1 MKYLVIISAA
11 LGAVLLFL
19 LAGASANTDYF
30 TRNFPWLLGLN
41 LSLAATLSLLIAIQ
55 LRQLRRKLKARIFG
69 ARLTLRLLL
78 MFALMAILPGIVV
91 YGVSVQFLNKSIE
104 SWFDVRVDNALEGGM
119 NLGRTALDHLQQ
131 DLTKKGES
139 MALALSDLP
148 PSTHLTEL
156 NTLREQ
162 LGVQEAVLFSQRGNM
177 IAYAGNERAG
187 MLPELPNSS
196 ILRQVR
202 MQKPYSGTEMVP
214 GKGLYMRVVVPVNVL
229 SLNED
234 IRILQLL
241 QPVPPRLSKDAE
253 TVGEVYRAYQEL
265 SLSRL
270 GLKRISGLI
279 LTLTLLLALLS
290 AIALAFVL
298 SERLSAPL
306 AILAEGTR
314 AVAKGDFSAMPEVQ
328 SRDELGLLT
337 QSFNSMTRQLAD
349 ARGLAE
355 FNQRQLEAAKIY
367 LESILS
373 HLSSGVLAF
382 DRHFRIGTANP
393 SAAQIL
399 GADLVRLR
407 GMDLSAWGKKEPI
420 LEPFAATLLEQFEQ
434 NGEREWQQQIE
445 FTPVG
450 GGRQVLLM
458 RGTRL
463 PPELESGYIVVFDEI
478 THLLQAQRDAAWGE
492 VARRLAHEIKNPLTP
507 IQLSAERIKRR
518 YGKVIT
524 EDREVFDQCTDTII
538 RQVGDIGRMVDEFSA
553 FARMPKPSMALVDLR
568 EALRE
573 ASFLVEVSR
582 SEIEFER
589 EFPDEPLT
597 GKFDNR
603 LMSQAIGNLIKN
615 AAEAIDSA
623 ALENPGLKG
632 AIRVSARRS
641 GGNIVIEVIDN
652 GRGLPRDNRQRLLE
666 PYMTTREKGT
676 GLGLAI
682 VRKIVEDHGG
692 KLELHDA
699 PADFHEGRGAMIRIV
714 LPAVDDEPQSRSEES
729 GQAGASE
736 EKVDHGV

>member
-507 IQLSAERIKRR
+507 IQLSAERLEHKLAAKLGEADADMLRR
-518 YGKVIT
+518 ST
-524 EDREVFDQCTDTII
+524 QTIVNQVAALKKMVDAFSDYARSPQLSLQTLDLNRLVQEI
-538 RQVGDIGRMVDEFSA
+538 LTLYESLGNRIRLELSPDLPKFQGDPTLLRQVIHNLLQNSQDAVGETKDADILVQTGLENGMVKLCINDNGSG
-553 FARMPKPSMALVDLR
+553 
-568 EALRE
+568 
-573 ASFLVEVSR
+573 
-582 SEIEFER
+582 
-589 EFPDEPLT
+589 FPDQILARA
-597 GKFDNR
+597 FD
-603 LMSQAIGNLIKN
+603 
-615 AAEAIDSA
+615 
-623 ALENPGLKG
+623 
-632 AIRVSARRS
+632 
-641 GGNIVIEVIDN
+641 
-652 GRGLPRDNRQRLLE
+652 
-666 PYMTTREKGT
+666 PYVTSKPKGT
-676 GLGLAI
+676 GLGLA
-682 VRKIVEDHGG
+682 VVKKIVEEHNG
-692 KLELHDA
+692 KLSIENLQ
-699 PADFHEGRGAMIRIV
+699 PRGACVCMM
-714 LPAVDDEPQSRSEES
+714 LPVAE
-729 GQAGASE
+729 AG
-736 EKVDHGV
+736 K